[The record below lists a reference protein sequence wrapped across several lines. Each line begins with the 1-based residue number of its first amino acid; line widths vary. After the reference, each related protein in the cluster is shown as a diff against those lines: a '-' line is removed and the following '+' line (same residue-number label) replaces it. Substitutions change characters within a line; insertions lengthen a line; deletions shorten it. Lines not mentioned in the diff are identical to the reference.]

1 MKIIFLILSLSL
13 MWGCNSSVKCQST
26 YIDKAISYQDSARI
40 LLQNGEY
47 NTAVEKL
54 LDAEESALSVD
65 DQNRL
70 GLIYRELTYLFN
82 IVEDMEKEVSYSH
95 KEYDAFYQTGDSTLI
110 KFALLDYA
118 RAEIRL
124 NRNLERGIAA
134 LDSLLNSCTSESEID
149 LFLKLEG
156 LRVKMTLGHFR
167 RKVEVDVF
175 KDVRD
180 TYTHFME
187 YFPDDFFK
195 PDTPNGKVDYYGMMP
210 FTPGA
215 SFMVIAEPY
224 ASEIHRQLDLKGLN
238 QYYREREVVGVEF
251 RYPDYLRFKEKEND
265 YDPKTVESYIHKRLM
280 EKAESEQM
288 QIIIIFIA
296 IAIIVVAYIIIREF
310 QTRTAR
316 RKLIT
321 EAADLRELL
330 RLRDGS
336 TDELKNHLNEIYSEK
351 FNLLEELCDMYI
363 LPSKHTSEQ
372 KRIYDTVTSIIDSF
386 KMNGERLADI
396 SSYVDRYKNNIV
408 THFRTEFPDLPEID
422 YALFIYLA
430 AGFSRQA
437 TAFLMDESLSVV
449 SNRKYRIKKR
459 IQASSSPLKQQY
471 LSALK

>member
-13 MWGCNSSVKCQST
+13 MWGCNSSVKRQST

-47 NTAVEKL
+47 NTAVERF
-54 LDAEESALSVD
+54 LDAEESALIAD
-65 DQNRL
+65 DSTRL
-70 GLIYRELTYLFN
+70 GLIYRELSYLFN
-82 IVEDMEKEVSYSH
+82 LVDDREKEVIYSR
-95 KEYDAFYQTGDSTLI
+95 KEYDAFCRTGDSILI

-124 NRNLERGIAA
+124 NRDLERGIAA
-134 LDSLLNSCTSESEID
+134 LDSLLKSCTSESEID

-156 LRVKMTLGHFR
+156 LRVKMALGHFR
-167 RKVEVDVF
+167 RKVKIDVF
-175 KDVRD
+175 NDVRD

-187 YFPDDFFK
+187 YFPNDFFK
-195 PDTPNGKVDYYGMMP
+195 SDTPNGKVDYLGIMP

-238 QYYREREVVGVEF
+238 QYYREREVVDVEF
-251 RYPDYLRFKEKEND
+251 RYPDYLRFKEKENE
-265 YDPKTVESYIHKRLM
+265 YNPKTLESYIYNKTM
-280 EKAESEQM
+280 EKSENEYLH
-288 QIIIIFIA
+288 IIA
-296 IAIIVVAYIIIREF
+296 IFSGIIVIIAAGIIIREF
-310 QTRTAR
+310 QTKSAR

-336 TDELKNHLNEIYSEK
+336 TDELKKHINEIYSEK

-372 KRIYDTVTSIIDSF
+372 KRIYDTVTAIIDSF
-386 KMNGERLADI
+386 KMNGERLAEI
-396 SSYVDRYKNNIV
+396 SSYVDRYKDNIV
-408 THFRTEFPDLPEID
+408 TRFHTEFPNLPEID
-422 YALFIYLA
+422 YALFTYLA

-459 IQASSSPLKQQY
+459 VHASSSPIKQQY